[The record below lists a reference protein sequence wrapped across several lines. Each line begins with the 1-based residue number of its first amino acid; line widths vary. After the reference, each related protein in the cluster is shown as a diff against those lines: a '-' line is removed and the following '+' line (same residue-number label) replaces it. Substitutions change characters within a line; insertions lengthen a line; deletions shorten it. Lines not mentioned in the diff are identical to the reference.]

1 MNESMFPP
9 GTPVCV
15 RQTIIK
21 RGENIVSETVG
32 VVESWDEN
40 PTGSWFV
47 HGKNDRLQL
56 KRLTLRKVDNELT
69 SIVIDDATSIA
80 KIEAAAP
87 KG

>member
-21 RGENIVSETVG
+21 RAGDIVCETIG
-32 VVESWDEN
+32 VVESWDEE

-47 HGKNDRLQL
+47 HAKNDRLQL
-56 KRLTLRKVDNELT
+56 HRLTLRKVDNELT

-80 KIEAAAP
+80 RIEAAP
-87 KG
+87 G